1 MIREAL
7 ARTPIARSRRFR
19 RHVSPAASPW
29 PLEYHGTSYG
39 GWVIPEGLL
48 SADSVCY
55 SAGVGTDVSF
65 DVELIKRYGCTV
77 NAFDPTPTSVALI
90 EQSDLPDSFIF
101 HPWAVGGSNGQRE
114 FRLYNE
120 RDGSASMVLGRVG
133 APFVAQC
140 RTIASIMDELGHAH
154 LDLLKLDI
162 EGAEYEVL
170 DSLAADGIC
179 SRILCV
185 EFHRTPFI
193 RPMVRAVRRLHEAY
207 VPLDVS
213 YFDTTWVARDELER
227 RKKPTLA

>member
-19 RHVSPAASPW
+19 RHVRPAASRW
-29 PLEYHGTSYG
+29 PLEYLGTPYG
-39 GWVIPEGLL
+39 GWTLPEGLL
-48 SADSVCY
+48 SAGSVCY

-65 DVELIKRYGCTV
+65 DLELIGRYGCTV
-77 NAFDPTPTSVALI
+77 HALDPTPASVAFI
-90 EQSDLPDSFIF
+90 EQSDLPEQFVF
-101 HPWAVGGSNGQRE
+101 HPWAVGGSDGQRE

-120 RDGSASMVLGRVG
+120 RDGSASMVLGRRG
-133 APFVAQC
+133 KPFVAPA
-140 RTIASIMDELGHAH
+140 RTIASIMNELGHGH

-170 DSLAADGIC
+170 DSLEADGVR

-193 RPMVRAVRRLHEAY
+193 RPMVRAVRRLREAY
-207 VPLDVS
+207 VPVDVS
-213 YFDTTWVARDELER
+213 YFDTTWVARDELVRILES
-227 RKKPTLA
+227 PPG

>member
-29 PLEYHGTSYG
+29 PLEYLGTSYG
-39 GWVIPEGLL
+39 GWAIPEQLL
-48 SADSVCY
+48 STDSVCY

-65 DVELIKRYGCTV
+65 DVELIRRYGCTV
-77 NAFDPTPTSVALI
+77 NAFDPTPTSMAFI
-90 EQSDLPDSFIF
+90 EQSALPENFNF
-101 HPWAVGGSNGQRE
+101 HPWAVGASDGQRE

-120 RDGSASMVLGRVG
+120 RDGSASMVLGRLG
-133 APFVAQC
+133 TPFVAPC
-140 RTIASIMDELGHAH
+140 RTIASIMDELGHDH

-170 DSLAADGIC
+170 DSLEADGIR

-185 EFHRTPFI
+185 EFHRTPLI
-193 RPMVRAVRRLHEAY
+193 RPMVRAVRRLREAY
-207 VPLDVS
+207 APLDVS

-227 RKKPTLA
+227 RKEPTSA